1 MLNFQAYLLSQVDH
15 LQLFCLELDKY
26 PKNGIKVNKE
36 PAQENLIKEFLDG
49 KENNIDIPQGVVP
62 GNLNDFH
69 LLPCYRWESS
79 GVLSAW
85 KREGILKALHATGA

>member
-69 LLPCYRWESS
+69 LLPCYR
-79 GVLSAW
+79 
-85 KREGILKALHATGA
+85 